1 MNLTTEQIEAKRK
14 EIRLGNDF
22 LRTTFFPFLG
32 KVVLTEGVAN
42 SPLKEKVLSAVRE
55 FYQFDGGNDPHHEHD
70 FGAVEIESES
80 GDFCKKRNKCYE
92 KFFFKIDY
100 YDLKLEFGAD
110 PYQEPFKRV
119 LTIMEAS
126 ED

>member
-1 MNLTTEQIEAKRK
+1 MGFTPEQFESKKR
-14 EIRLGNDF
+14 EIREGNDL

-42 SPLKEKVLSAVRE
+42 SPLRDDVITAIRA

-70 FGAVEIESES
+70 FGAVEIETSEGES
-80 GDFCKKRNKCYE
+80 CGKRHKHYL

-100 YDLKLEFGAD
+100 YDQNFEFGAD
-110 PYQEPFKRV
+110 SYTEPFKRV
-119 LTIMEAS
+119 LTIMRADEY
-126 ED
+126 